1 MLFDSHTHINED
13 SFSKEEREQ
22 LIREIVEDKELGCVI
37 DIGYDVS
44 SSKQAIADAECIDK
58 CFAAVGVH
66 PSDTHNMT
74 MEDLQEIRELAKHE
88 KVKAIG
94 EIGLDFHYDDTEP
107 VTQEKWF
114 REQIRLAKE
123 LKMPISI
130 HSRDADQKTMDILK
144 EEGAF
149 DDERK
154 ADFPKRVGPGGELF
168 DDARV
173 VLHCFSG
180 SSELAKEYVKLGAT
194 ISIAGPITYKNN
206 KKTVKVVEEIPLEFL
221 MIETDAPYLAP
232 VPHRGERNKSPYVE
246 HTARKIAEIKGLHYE
261 KVSKQTFQNGKVFF
275 GISVL

>member
-1 MLFDSHTHINED
+1 MLFDSHTHINNET
-13 SFSKEEREQ
+13 FTMEERAE
-22 LIREIVEDKELGCVI
+22 LIREIRDNDQLSVVM
-37 DIGYDVS
+37 DIGFDLP
-44 SSKQAIADAECIDK
+44 SSKQAIEDAEVLDK
-58 CFAAVGVH
+58 CYAVVGVH
-66 PSDTHNMT
+66 PSDTLDMT
-74 MEDLQEIRELAKHE
+74 EEILEEIKKLATHP

-107 VTQEKWF
+107 VSQEKWF
-114 REQIRLAKE
+114 RAQIRLAKE
-123 LKMPISI
+123 LKLPISI

-154 ADFPKRVGPGGELF
+154 ECFPKRKGPDGQLL

-194 ISIAGPITYKNN
+194 ISIAGPVTYKNN
-206 KKTVKVVEEIPLEFL
+206 KKTIKVVEEIPLEFL

-232 VPHRGERNKSPYVE
+232 VPHRGKRNKSAYVE
-246 HTARKIAEIKGLHYE
+246 YTARKVAEIKGISYE
-261 KVSKQTFQNGKVFF
+261 KVAKQTFQNGTTFF
-275 GISVL
+275 CLDMV